1 MYKYVKGGN
10 NMQKKIVN
18 KIIKMINY
26 SVKVDANSVS
36 TTAAYQPSLPK
47 QYSQFKKNN
56 DLQIINKDHR

>member
-1 MYKYVKGGN
+1 
-10 NMQKKIVN
+10 MQKKIVN